1 MAPTFIDNDPPRVST
16 NTAVIQGINPNY
28 TGFDYIKWYV
38 GNARQ
43 AATYFVVHFGFSL
56 IAYRGPETGSYLT
69 CSYVV
74 ANGKARFLLTAPITG
89 PGNTSEKR
97 ASDEDRKLLDEVH
110 AHLASHGDGV
120 KDIAFQVD
128 DVRGVWDHAVKNGA
142 VPIQQPTLLHDKK
155 DGDVLCATI
164 MTFGDTA
171 HSLID
176 RSEYNGVFLP
186 GFRETSD
193 LEKLNEQLPKVNLI
207 EIDHCVG
214 NQPWNG
220 LDKTVKYYEDALN
233 FHRYWSVDDKD
244 MCSDYSAMRSVVVS
258 SPNEVIKMPIN
269 EPAVGVKK
277 SQIEEFVDYY
287 NGAGCQHIAFRT
299 DNIIEV
305 VESLSK
311 RGMAFLS
318 VPDSYY
324 ADIRER
330 IAAKN
335 VNIVEDLELLQR
347 YNILVDFDEGGYLL
361 QIFTKHVVDRPTVF
375 TEIIQRQNFNGFG
388 AGNFKSL
395 FEAFERE
402 QAMRGNL

>member
-171 HSLID
+171 HSLIN

-193 LEKLNEQLPKVNLI
+193 LEQLNEQLPKVNLI

-220 LDKTVKYYEDALN
+220 LDKTVK
-233 FHRYWSVDDKD
+233 
-244 MCSDYSAMRSVVVS
+244 
-258 SPNEVIKMPIN
+258 
-269 EPAVGVKK
+269 
-277 SQIEEFVDYY
+277 
-287 NGAGCQHIAFRT
+287 
-299 DNIIEV
+299 
-305 VESLSK
+305 
-311 RGMAFLS
+311 
-318 VPDSYY
+318 
-324 ADIRER
+324 
-330 IAAKN
+330 
-335 VNIVEDLELLQR
+335 
-347 YNILVDFDEGGYLL
+347 
-361 QIFTKHVVDRPTVF
+361 
-375 TEIIQRQNFNGFG
+375 
-388 AGNFKSL
+388 
-395 FEAFERE
+395 
-402 QAMRGNL
+402 